1 MFKRF
6 ALFFMVSLLISVSVS
21 IIASFIF
28 RFLGINPGGLQG
40 MFIMCLLFGMIGSF
54 ISLSISKWTA
64 KKFMGVQLVEQN
76 PNYQFLVQKVHQMS
90 KQAGIEKVPE
100 VGVYDSPELNAFA
113 TGPSKN
119 NSLVAVSTGLLQR
132 MNDDELTGV
141 LGHEV
146 AHIANGDMVTMTLV
160 QGVVN
165 AFVMFF
171 SSIITNII
179 TNAMRRDDDDGEG
192 FGGFFLRQ
200 FIYSIVSSLIGFLAM
215 PIVFWFSRFREYRAD
230 HGGAVLA
237 GREKMIAALEALK
250 RNYGIQEEVG
260 NQHASVQTMQIS
272 SKKSMLELWSS
283 HPALEKRISALQN
296 RQG

>member
-21 IIASFIF
+21 IIASFLF
-28 RFLGINPGGLQG
+28 RYFGINPGGLPAL
-40 MFIMCLLFGMIGSF
+40 FIMCLLFGMIGSF
-54 ISLSISKWTA
+54 ISLSISKWMA

-76 PNYQFLVQKVHQMS
+76 PNYQAIVQKVHQMA
-90 KQAGIEKVPE
+90 KQAGIEKMPE

-165 AFVMFF
+165 SFVMFF

-179 TNAMRRDDDDGEG
+179 TNAMRRDDDEGEG

-200 FIYSIVSSLIGFLAM
+200 FIYTIVSSLIGFLAM

-272 SKKSMLELWSS
+272 SKRSMMKWWSS
-283 HPALEKRISALQN
+283 HPELDKRISALQN
-296 RQG
+296 RQS

>member
-1 MFKRF
+1 MLKRF
-6 ALFFMVSLLISVSVS
+6 ALFFMVSLLISISVS
-21 IIASFIF
+21 IVASFIF

-40 MFIMCLLFGMIGSF
+40 LFVMCLLFGMIGSF

-64 KKFMGVQLVEQN
+64 KRFMGVQLVDQN
-76 PNYQFLVQKVHQMS
+76 PNYQHIVTKIHQMA
-90 KQAGIEKVPE
+90 KQAGIEKMPE
-100 VGVYDSPELNAFA
+100 VGVYDSPDLNAFA

-179 TNAMRRDDDDGEG
+179 SNALRRDDDEGEG
-192 FGGFFLRQ
+192 IGGFFLRQ
-200 FIYSIVSSLIGFLAM
+200 MIYSLISTLIGFLAM
-215 PIVFWFSRFREYRAD
+215 PIVFWFSRFREFRAD
-230 HGGAVLA
+230 HGGAILA
-237 GREKMIAALEALK
+237 GREKMIAALQALK
-250 RNYGIQEEVG
+250 RNYRIQEEVG

-272 SKKSMLELWSS
+272 SKKSWMEWWSS
-283 HPALEKRISALQN
+283 HPALEKRIQALET
-296 RQG
+296 RQA

>member
-1 MFKRF
+1 
-6 ALFFMVSLLISVSVS
+6 
-21 IIASFIF
+21 
-28 RFLGINPGGLQG
+28 
-40 MFIMCLLFGMIGSF
+40 
-54 ISLSISKWTA
+54 
-64 KKFMGVQLVEQN
+64 MGVQLVEQN

-90 KQAGIEKVPE
+90 KQAGIEKMPE
-100 VGVYDSPELNAFA
+100 VGVYDSPDLNAFA

-119 NSLVAVSTGLLQR
+119 NSLVAVSTGLLHK

-160 QGVVN
+160 QGIVN

-179 TNAMRRDDDDGEG
+179 TNAMRRDDDDSGEG

-237 GREKMIAALEALK
+237 GREKMIAALQALK

-272 SKKSMLELWSS
+272 SKRSMMELWSS
-283 HPALEKRISALQN
+283 HPALDKRIQALQS
-296 RQG
+296 RQS

>member
-28 RFLGINPGGLQG
+28 RFLGINPGGMQG
-40 MFIMCLLFGMIGSF
+40 LFIMCLLFGMIGSF

-64 KKFMGVQLVEQN
+64 KKFMGVQLVEEN
-76 PNYQFLVQKVHQMS
+76 PNYQSLVQKVHQMA
-90 KQAGIEKVPE
+90 KQAGIEKMPE

-113 TGPSKN
+113 TGHSKN
-119 NSLVAVSTGLLQR
+119 KSLVAVSTGLLQR
-132 MNDDELTGV
+132 MNEDELTGV
-141 LGHEV
+141 LGREV

-179 TNAMRRDDDDGEG
+179 SNALRRDDDDGEG

-230 HGGAVLA
+230 HGGALLA
-237 GREKMIAALEALK
+237 GEKK
-250 RNYGIQEEVG
+250 
-260 NQHASVQTMQIS
+260 
-272 SKKSMLELWSS
+272 
-283 HPALEKRISALQN
+283 
-296 RQG
+296 

>member
-6 ALFFMVSLLISVSVS
+6 ALFFMVSLLISISVS
-21 IIASFIF
+21 IIAGFIF
-28 RFLGINPGGLQG
+28 RYLGINPGSMTGL
-40 MFIMCLLFGMIGSF
+40 FIMCLLFGMIGSF
-54 ISLSISKWTA
+54 ISLSISKWMA

-76 PNYQFLVQKVHQMS
+76 PNYQFIVQQVHQMA
-90 KQAGIEKVPE
+90 KQAGIEKMPE

-119 NSLVAVSTGLLQR
+119 NSMVAVSTGLIQR
-132 MNDDELTGV
+132 MNEDELTGV

-171 SSIITNII
+171 ASIITNII
-179 TNAMRRDDDDGEG
+179 SNAMRRDDDDGEG

-200 FIYSIVSSLIGFLAM
+200 FIYTIVSSLIGFLAM
-215 PIVFWFSRFREYRAD
+215 PIVFWFSRFREFRAD
-230 HGGAVLA
+230 HGGAALA

-272 SKKSMLELWSS
+272 SKRSMMKWWSS
-283 HPALEKRISALQN
+283 HPELEKRISALQN
-296 RQG
+296 RQS

>member
-6 ALFFMVSLLISVSVS
+6 ALFFMVSLLISISVS
-21 IIASFIF
+21 IIAGFIF
-28 RFLGINPGGLQG
+28 RYLGINPGSMTGL
-40 MFIMCLLFGMIGSF
+40 FIMCLLFGMIGSF
-54 ISLSISKWTA
+54 ISLSISKWMA
-64 KKFMGVQLVEQN
+64 KRFMGVQLVEQN
-76 PNYQFLVQKVHQMS
+76 PNYQFIVQQVHQMA
-90 KQAGIEKVPE
+90 KQAGIEKMPE

-119 NSLVAVSTGLLQR
+119 NSMVAVSTGLIQR
-132 MNDDELTGV
+132 MNEDELTGV

-171 SSIITNII
+171 ASIITNII
-179 TNAMRRDDDDGEG
+179 SNAMRRDDDDGEG

-200 FIYSIVSSLIGFLAM
+200 FIYTIVSSLIGFLAM
-215 PIVFWFSRFREYRAD
+215 PIVFWFSRFREFRAD
-230 HGGAVLA
+230 HGGAALA

-272 SKKSMLELWSS
+272 SKRSMMKWWSS
-283 HPALEKRISALQN
+283 HPDLEKRISALQN
-296 RQG
+296 RQS